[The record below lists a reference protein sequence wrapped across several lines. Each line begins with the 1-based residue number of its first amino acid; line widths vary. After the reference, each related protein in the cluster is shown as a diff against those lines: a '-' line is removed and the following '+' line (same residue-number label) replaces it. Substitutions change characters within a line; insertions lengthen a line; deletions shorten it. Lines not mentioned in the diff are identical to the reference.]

1 MNVINALVSLG
12 LGLTTG
18 ALVLGAGLWMDR
30 ARSRRWD
37 RELNAPFAPTDVIDV
52 DRDNEENEEN
62 DSV

>member
-30 ARSRRWD
+30 ARARRWE
-37 RELNAPFAPTDVIDV
+37 REQNAPFAPTDIVDIDQH
-52 DRDNEENEEN
+52 RDNEEN
-62 DSV
+62 DSA